1 MGKPMA
7 FVAVLAA
14 VVVAAVLAGASS
26 ARVDSGRAPQTAKAT
41 TVTLSGWSSSPTEE
55 KLLKDVIAAFEAS
68 HPNINVDYQVVNGD
82 YVAAMTA
89 KFAARKPPDVFY
101 VDSSVA
107 PDWEAQGVLQPLG
120 SYIKSSHFNTKRF
133 FPRLLSAFRW
143 KGQTYGF
150 PKDWSPLGM
159 ETNTTL
165 LRRAGIKRAPTTWK
179 QLTADAKKLKPLVKG
194 GAPLCLDPDWARAL
208 AFVYQNKGA
217 WFNASKTKATVN
229 TPAVRGAVNYIVS
242 LLRNGY
248 AKDHTSLGV
257 GWCGEALGKQKS
269 AIAFEGN
276 WIVPYMHSTFPNVK
290 FAVNKLP
297 MGKAHGNLA
306 FTVSYS
312 IGKDSPNKAAAWTLL
327 SYLTGPVGMKKWT
340 SLGLALPAR
349 SDVRPLHGNGINTFV
364 SQAGYAHPWQ
374 FVTGFTAMYTTA
386 NNELQAVFQKKESV
400 STALKKI
407 QAAAQKALK
416 G

>member
-1 MGKPMA
+1 MRKGIA
-7 FVAVLAA
+7 LVVALAA
-14 VVVAAVLAGASS
+14 TVVATVFAAGSS
-26 ARVDSGRAPQTAKAT
+26 ARTDGSRGLDRAKAT

-68 HPNINVDYQVVNGD
+68 HPGINVDYQVVNGD

-107 PDWEAQGVLQPLG
+107 PDWESQGVLLPLD
-120 SYIKSSHFNTKRF
+120 SYISSTKFNTGMF
-133 FPRLLSAFRW
+133 FPRLLSAFRA
-143 KGQTYGF
+143 KGHIYGF

-159 ETNTTL
+159 ETNTAMLT
-165 LRRAGIKRAPTTWK
+165 RAHVKAPKTWK
-179 QLTADAKKLKPLVKG
+179 QLTAAAKKLRPIVKG
-194 GAPLCLDPDWARAL
+194 GRPICLDPDWARTL

-229 TPAVRGAVNYIVS
+229 TPAVRGAMNYVVS
-242 LLRNGY
+242 LLRNRL
-248 AKDHTSLGV
+248 AADHTTLGV
-257 GWCGEALGKQKS
+257 DWCGEALGKQKA

-276 WIVPYMHSTFPNVK
+276 WIVPYMKSTFPNVK
-290 FAVNKLP
+290 YSVNRLP
-297 MGKAHGNLA
+297 VGKARGNLA

-312 IGKDSPNKAAAWTLL
+312 IGKDSANKDAAWTLL

-349 SDVRPLHGNGINTFV
+349 KDVAPLRGNGIRVFV

-374 FVTGFTAMYTTA
+374 FVRGFTQLYQTA
-386 NNELQAVFQKKESV
+386 NNELQAVFKKKETV
-400 STALKKI
+400 NKAIARI
-407 QAAAQKALK
+407 QAAAQKALQ